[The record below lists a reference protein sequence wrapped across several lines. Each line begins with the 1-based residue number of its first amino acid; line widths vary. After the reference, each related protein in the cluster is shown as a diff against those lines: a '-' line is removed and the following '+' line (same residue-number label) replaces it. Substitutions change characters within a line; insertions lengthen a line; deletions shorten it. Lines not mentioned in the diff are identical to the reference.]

1 MRPPP
6 LILLLL
12 GLVFVAIPYLWIL
25 LTAFKRPVD
34 AASVPPEIF
43 SPFTLANFQQVFKG
57 QYLVSLLNSV
67 IITVL
72 TTTATMAFGVPAGY
86 AFARGRFLGKR
97 FLAGWL
103 LFSRMVPPVIFII
116 PLFLFFHQLG
126 LINSFLGLTLAYLTG
141 LLPFTIWM
149 TSSYFRDIPVE
160 LEEAARVDG
169 GTRAVAFFR
178 IALPLALP
186 GVLTVG
192 VLIAI
197 AAWSEYFVPLLLA
210 GPEHDARDGRRGQL
224 HRRRHDQL
232 GRARRR
238 RSDARRAGL
247 HRHAVRPARA
257 SARFVRG
264 RGQGL
269 TGVADTGASA
279 RHALVDELATERLV
293 AIIRAGQ
300 EVDVAQ
306 VAEILLAG
314 RIRFI
319 EVTLTTPGRD
329 RGDRGARSGIGTTGF
344 ASAPAPFSVA
354 KTRCPQLRPASTSS

>member
-1 MRPPP
+1 MSGSVGRHRRRNTAAAV
-6 LILLLL
+6 ILLLI

-210 GPEHDARDGRRGQL
+210 GP
-224 HRRRHDQL
+224 
-232 GRARRR
+232 
-238 RSDARRAGL
+238 STT
-247 HRHAVRPARA
+247 PATVGVVNFIGVDTINWGA
-257 SARFVRG
+257 LAAAA
-264 RGQGL
+264 L
-269 TGVADTGASA
+269 T
-279 RHALVDELATERLV
+279 LVV
-293 AIIRAGQ
+293 P
-300 EVDVAQ
+300 V
-306 VAEILLAG
+306 
-314 RIRFI
+314 FI
-319 EVTLTTPGRD
+319 VTLFVQ
-329 RGDRGARSGIGTTGF
+329 RGLLRGL
-344 ASAPAPFSVA
+344 SAGAV
-354 KTRCPQLRPASTSS
+354 KG